1 MNIKIDLINLS
12 QQRFD
17 AIVLY
22 SVNGQITNNT
32 VIEEINKITNNSL
45 NKIIKINKLTDN
57 DKKLHIIYTS
67 SEDIKKI
74 IIVNIRKTDNLDM
87 ETIRMTGG
95 DVSSKIKELELNNY
109 GIIIPKISK
118 LNYSDFAQSL
128 VEGSKL
134 ALYDFNNYKTT
145 KSNNKKSY
153 KLNILIEKDVKLE
166 EVKKGVK
173 IGQAVVEGV
182 EIARDIANTPGCD
195 CTPNLLAKK
204 VKEITNKHNLNYE
217 IIDEENMKKLK
228 MGGILGVSSGSSETA
243 KLIIIK
249 HNNATNNVKPIIIV
263 GKAVTFDSGGISI
276 KPSSKMEEM
285 KYDKSGGATVIGT
298 MVTVAKLNLPMN
310 IIGVIPAT
318 ENLPGGRAYKPG
330 DILKFSNGKTAEII
344 NTDAEGRVIL
354 GDALYYSTRW
364 KPQAIID
371 LATLTGACIVALG
384 NSASGLMGNNQ
395 KLIDKIIKAGN
406 NTCEKVWQL
415 PMWEEYTSQIKSDV
429 ADIRN
434 TGIKGAGT
442 ITAAAFLAEFVE
454 KYPWAHLDIAGTAWI
469 QETTPKKSYLTK
481 GATGICVR
489 LLTNLLQ
496 NWKN

>member
-1 MNIKIDLINLS
+1 
-12 QQRFD
+12 
-17 AIVLY
+17 
-22 SVNGQITNNT
+22 
-32 VIEEINKITNNSL
+32 
-45 NKIIKINKLTDN
+45 
-57 DKKLHIIYTS
+57 
-67 SEDIKKI
+67 
-74 IIVNIRKTDNLDM
+74 
-87 ETIRMTGG
+87 
-95 DVSSKIKELELNNY
+95 
-109 GIIIPKISK
+109 
-118 LNYSDFAQSL
+118 
-128 VEGSKL
+128 
-134 ALYDFNNYKTT
+134 
-145 KSNNKKSY
+145 
-153 KLNILIEKDVKLE
+153 
-166 EVKKGVK
+166 
-173 IGQAVVEGV
+173 
-182 EIARDIANTPGCD
+182 
-195 CTPNLLAKK
+195 
-204 VKEITNKHNLNYE
+204 
-217 IIDEENMKKLK
+217 
-228 MGGILGVSSGSSETA
+228 
-243 KLIIIK
+243 
-249 HNNATNNVKPIIIV
+249 
-263 GKAVTFDSGGISI
+263 
-276 KPSSKMEEM
+276 M

-454 KYPWAHLDIAGTAWI
+454 TYPWAHLDIAGTAWI